1 MYFLFKTSPTY
12 NKKKRFVL
20 KKTTFI
26 TTNQKI
32 GEFDTKQ
39 ALCVLQ
45 IGAGPGVPAGILHGA
60 RGSGARRWRRRAG
73 TVGGLREA
81 GLLQIH
87 GSQQRGEQG
96 LLH

>member
-1 MYFLFKTSPTY
+1 MEIVPNMTPNKQFNTYKEGLDLKFLRAY
-12 NKKKRFVL
+12 CM
-20 KKTTFI
+20 
-26 TTNQKI
+26 
-32 GEFDTKQ
+32 E
-39 ALCVLQ
+39 
-45 IGAGPGVPAGILHGA
+45 HG
-60 RGSGARRWRRRAG
+60 GARREAGGDWRAG